1 MTGPVEALGG
11 VRRPGA
17 PHEVAGGVAVEDV
30 GELDDAVLNPAGQGR
45 DLSHGTAPT
54 AIQVKMDNQVDGA
67 GDGGDHE
74 VAGNILP

>member
-30 GELDDAVLNPAGQGR
+30 GELDDAVLDPTGQGC
-45 DLSHGTAPT
+45 DLSDGAAPA
-54 AIQVKMDNQVDGA
+54 AIQVVVVRAKGSL
-67 GDGGDHE
+67 
-74 VAGNILP
+74 VARSSSV